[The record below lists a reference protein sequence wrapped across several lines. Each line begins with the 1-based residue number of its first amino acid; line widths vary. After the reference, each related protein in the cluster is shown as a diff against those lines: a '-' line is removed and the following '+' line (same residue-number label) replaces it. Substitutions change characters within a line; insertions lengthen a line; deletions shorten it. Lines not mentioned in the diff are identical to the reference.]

1 MLLKIALLLLV
12 VWVLGIVVYD
22 ARPLVHILLLV
33 GLMLLLLAFVRSRE
47 AALRGP
53 VEGPPETR

>member
-22 ARPLVHILLLV
+22 ARPLIHVLLLV
-33 GLMLLLLAFVRSRE
+33 GLMLLLLAFVKARE
-47 AALRGP
+47 AALRDPAG
-53 VEGPPETR
+53 GPPETR